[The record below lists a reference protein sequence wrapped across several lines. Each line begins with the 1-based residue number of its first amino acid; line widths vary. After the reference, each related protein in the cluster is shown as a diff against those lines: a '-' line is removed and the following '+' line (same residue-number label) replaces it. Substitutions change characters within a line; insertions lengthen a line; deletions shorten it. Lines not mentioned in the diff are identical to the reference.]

1 MTTRLRKP
9 TSVVLDGRALA
20 DFVAPA
26 WTPAGPVPT
35 VFEFAFVCGA
45 AGALVDA
52 AERRFTVRVVAV
64 LYMGGRIFAAPG
76 DGPARFGVLLRAR
89 PRAEPGIYDLDIAEN
104 GLPYMRDVPV
114 AALPPAR
121 AREFG
126 GNLLFLVG

>member
-20 DFVAPA
+20 DLVAPA

-45 AGALVDA
+45 AGTLVDA
-52 AERRFTVRVVAV
+52 AERRHAVRIVAV

-89 PRAEPGIYDLDIAEN
+89 RRAEPGIYDLDIAEN
-104 GLPYMRDVPV
+104 GLPYMRDIPV